1 MNLLKENIPSL
12 LKKLAIPAMVGTL
25 FQTLYNIVDTFY
37 AGKISPEALSA
48 LSKSFPI
55 YFIIICAS
63 IGVTVAGTSL
73 IGNSIGEKNNFKA
86 LNYFTNLIFF
96 GIIISLIITI
106 LGLNFSK
113 NIYDLMG
120 STILVTNLGL
130 EYTNV
135 IFSGTVIFILVVA
148 LNSLLHA
155 EGDTKTYRNVLILCF
170 FLNIILNPI
179 LIFGFLFI
187 PPLGVTGIG
196 LATLIAQSLS
206 LIIIFFKV
214 IKNDR
219 LKDLTKNFFIP
230 KIFYLKNI
238 FFQSMP
244 ITIAIFGYAIA
255 ATIIFTYIGISGEYA
270 IAGYGA
276 ATRIEQVVLLPVLG
290 INTALISIIAQNY
303 GAKNYSR
310 IKETYYTAI
319 KYGFFLMIVAGFF
332 IFFTSGIIPKFFSTN
347 IEVIDYGKRYLKIC
361 AFILPAYPF
370 FFLTNGFFMALKKSE
385 LAMINNIVRNVM
397 VPILVFSIA
406 KKINANFD
414 TFFLIWVLFQWSVS
428 AGLLIIVN
436 YYLKNRLNKF
446 STVINPR
453 P

>member
-1 MNLLKENIPSL
+1 MPWS
-12 LKKLAIPAMVGTL
+12 
-25 FQTLYNIVDTFY
+25 
-37 AGKISPEALSA
+37 
-48 LSKSFPI
+48 SF
-55 YFIIICAS
+55 
-63 IGVTVAGTSL
+63 
-73 IGNSIGEKNNFKA
+73 
-86 LNYFTNLIFF
+86 
-96 GIIISLIITI
+96 
-106 LGLNFSK
+106 
-113 NIYDLMG
+113 
-120 STILVTNLGL
+120 
-130 EYTNV
+130 
-135 IFSGTVIFILVVA
+135 
-148 LNSLLHA
+148 LHA